1 MRSRLT
7 IRYYN
12 NTLSNA
18 FKSIG
23 SHLYTK
29 ILFFRDI
36 LSVQVLCGYI
46 SASQTGTDR
55 FSMVIL

>member
-7 IRYYN
+7 FQQYN

-18 FKSIG
+18 FKSMD
-23 SHLYTK
+23 SHFCTK
-29 ILFFRDI
+29 IIDLGTF
-36 LSVQVLCGYI
+36 LSLQVLCGLI

-55 FSMVIL
+55 FFMVT

>member
-7 IRYYN
+7 VRKYN

-18 FKSIG
+18 FKSMG
-23 SHLYTK
+23 SHFSIK
-29 ILFFRDI
+29 IFFLGAF
-36 LSVQVLCGYI
+36 LSLQIICGYI

-55 FSMVIL
+55 FFMVI